1 MTFLANSNLAKT
13 AANIATVLL
22 GLFMGVQLLLAV
34 GILPI
39 SIAWGGR
46 QTELTLGLR
55 LASVA
60 AIVFLGVF
68 VYIIRYRAGL
78 LGSLPAPASIRVL
91 AWVVTGFMA
100 LNTLGNFASL
110 SSAERLLFGPVTLMI
125 TAACLIV
132 AASQPDREP
141 AGG

>member
-1 MTFLANSNLAKT
+1 MTILANGNFAKT
-13 AANIATVLL
+13 AAKIATVLF
-22 GLFMGVQLLLAV
+22 GFFMGAQLLLAV
-34 GILPI
+34 GVLPI

-55 LASVA
+55 VASVA
-60 AIVFLGVF
+60 AILILGVF
-68 VYIIRYRAGL
+68 IYIIRYRAGL
-78 LGSLPAPASIRVL
+78 LGSLPTPTSIRVL

-132 AASQPDREP
+132 AASQTNWGEAR
-141 AGG
+141 

>member
-1 MTFLANSNLAKT
+1 MTLLANDRFPKL
-13 AANIATVLL
+13 AANFATILF
-22 GLFMGVQLLLAV
+22 GLFMGAQLLLAV

-39 SIAWGGR
+39 SMAWGGR

-55 LASVA
+55 VASMVA
-60 AIVFLGVF
+60 ILILGVF
-68 VYIIRYRAGL
+68 IYIIRYRAGL
-78 LGSLPAPASIRVL
+78 LGSLPTPRSIRLL

-125 TAACLIV
+125 AAACLIV
-132 AASQPDREP
+132 AASRTN
-141 AGG
+141 